1 MLLRGRVLHREG
13 QLQKRT
19 PVNILDLRDSGVV
32 RIRRAHPQ
40 LQGKKPFARG
50 TRAALFEGGTPERV
64 LKLTV
69 DAPSYLYLTDG
80 YAPTGVHVPVVFEDF
95 GQVGET
101 WNDEALYLVELE
113 RLQPRPKG
121 YALSRVL
128 RKAYE
133 LAEERFKTN
142 GYRDPAWL
150 PDADNQPSWL
160 PDSLAEYFTQLN
172 LFASNTCSRIDL
184 SWRSNYMVRPNGELV
199 GSDPL
204 FDPESGSRK
213 EKSRRAAY
221 RPAYFAA
228 HQDGWPMAHAA

>member
-1 MLLRGRVLHREG
+1 MI
-13 QLQKRT
+13 
-19 PVNILDLRDSGVV
+19 ILDLRDSGVV
-32 RIRRAHPQ
+32 QVRRTHTQ
-40 LQGKKPFARG
+40 LRGKKPFARG
-50 TRAALFEGGTPERV
+50 SRAALFEGRTPERV

-80 YAPTGVHVPVVFEDF
+80 YAPTGGHVPVVFEDF
-95 GQVGET
+95 GQVGQT

-133 LAEERFKTN
+133 LAEERFQKN
-142 GYRDPAWL
+142 GYRDPACL
-150 PDADNQPSWL
+150 PDTDDQPSWL

-172 LFASNTCSRIDL
+172 LFASNTESLIDL

-204 FDPESGSRK
+204 FDPEAGSRK
-213 EKSRRAAY
+213 KQSQRAAY
-221 RPAYFAA
+221 PPAYCAA
-228 HQDGWPMAHAA
+228 QQGGWPMALAA

>member
-1 MLLRGRVLHREG
+1 M
-13 QLQKRT
+13 
-19 PVNILDLRDSGVV
+19 NILNLRDGGVM
-32 RIRRAHPQ
+32 RARRTHAQ

-50 TRAALFEGGTPERV
+50 SRAALFEGRTPERV
-64 LKLTV
+64 LKLTL
-69 DAPSYLYLTDG
+69 DTPSYLYLTDG

-113 RLQPRPKG
+113 RLLPRPKG

-128 RKAYE
+128 HKAYE
-133 LAEERFKTN
+133 LAENGLRKN
-142 GYRDPAWL
+142 GYRYRACL
-150 PDADNQPSWL
+150 PDADAQPDWL

-172 LFASNTCSRIDL
+172 LFASNTESALDL

-204 FDPESGSRK
+204 FDVAAGFRK
-213 EKSRRAAY
+213 KQSQRAAY
-221 RPAYFAA
+221 PSAHFAA
-228 HQDGWPMAHAA
+228 ERGGWPMAHPA